1 MHTHT
6 CLPSFEGRKPKCVYA
21 SVCLSNEASKLMSE
35 LTFYMRLL
43 TLDKPVLIR
52 LLSVLTL
59 NFRRC

>member
-1 MHTHT
+1 MPA
-6 CLPSFEGRKPKCVYA
+6 CM
-21 SVCLSNEASKLMSE
+21 SVHIYLSNERKKLMSE

-43 TLDKPVLIR
+43 ILDKPVLIR